1 MSTKI
6 ATSTKVNDYRIYKI
20 PQANQNSIFTLLNKF
35 KRKKKLIGV
44 GNILKRL
51 SIAQKFGYS
60 YAVALGVAVI
70 GIIIGLVVSEYYEK
84 QALQTLNIT
93 DEQSR
98 ILNDLEKYVLGMK
111 SHPQNLVP
119 VLAKK
124 IWFDFEKA
132 KFLGYVS
139 KVGENLEQLAIFI
152 DKYPDN
158 LAVETEE
165 YQQLLESYQRVT
177 DAYVERINLLWE
189 EIDPGNLNLEEI
201 PQAQQR
207 IVAYLGEKVT
217 TQIDVKFDRLSQTL
231 TSIVRIAEAQ
241 ESQAHH
247 ALNQAIQLKT
257 QIIIISILTSLGVAI
272 FLAIYI
278 SRVIANPLKQLSE
291 VSQQVI
297 HESNFQ
303 VQATVNTEDEV
314 GLLAIS
320 LNQLILWVG
329 EYTKRLQ
336 QTQLQLIQTEK
347 MSSLGKMVGGV
358 AHEINNPVSFIYG
371 NIEYAEEYVDRL
383 LELVRLYQQ
392 HYPQPDSE
400 IQDYLEEVD
409 VDFLAE
415 DFIKVL
421 SSMKTGAE
429 RIKQIVLSLKN
440 FSHLDESGIKF
451 VNLQE
456 GIENTLVI
464 LNDRLRAIKVVKNYG
479 ELSLVECYP
488 AKINQVFLDIILN
501 SIDAVNQ
508 SESQFQESKIDFVPT
523 IKIQTEKIDGDRVK
537 VSFWNNGPVIPS
549 NIIKKLFDPFFTTK
563 PVGQGRGLGLTNC
576 YQIIQQH
583 CGKIEVISNSEQGT
597 EFTITLPTNIKS
609 G

>member
-20 PQANQNSIFTLLNKF
+20 LQANQNSIFTLLNKF